1 MNPGGATTESVQ
13 LSPQDTDLIALIA
26 LGFANH
32 DIACQLNISGGEL
45 KQRISRLL
53 AKLNLKQRVELILY
67 AHTDPLVTNKMSVL
81 TAQANSRT

>member
-1 MNPGGATTESVQ
+1 
-13 LSPQDTDLIALIA
+13 
-26 LGFANH
+26 
-32 DIACQLNISGGEL
+32 L

-67 AHTDPLVTNKMSVL
+67 AHTDPLVRNKMSVL

>member
-13 LSPQDTDLIALIA
+13 LSPQDTDLITLIA

-32 DIACQLNISGGEL
+32 DIACQLNISGEEL

-67 AHTDPLVTNKMSVL
+67 AHTDPLVRNKMSVL